1 MTLPEYKKNTGL
13 LWICILLISC
23 LLILYVVCPPVSA
36 SIEIRQG
43 DIAYLGETVD
53 ISQAIA
59 WPDFTIVWCSGGYA
73 GCMPPTQ
80 TIQITGFMYKYYLDP
95 AVFRIGTYYRW
106 DGHWNRGE
114 NMVAFTINPGT
125 RPLNTT
131 TPEIST
137 DVGSVSIPRKEGPY
151 YFTIARGDT
160 PLMNM
165 YMNRTDPA
173 HIWIFAATKD
183 GYDIPLENVDGNYS
197 HMLSYNE
204 TFSMGVGEYDGY
216 VQFNGKNGMQ
226 DVFINKQDFCLD
238 TPYDDAVVPD
248 VDIELWNLINMRTNF
263 DALTKRIPLFDDVL
277 IPIKFKITEPNVIIT
292 DVEQENTILHVSGTT
307 SWSDGV
313 IITFKLD
320 PDNYKLNS
328 DIALHTWTTTA
339 HGELD
344 APRTFSTAI
353 KLNPDELFIGVH
365 ELQSTTEKNHFEST
379 AYYNFRI
386 TDVYVMPTPTPQ
398 ITRKIVGMDWQPIS
412 TTATPIPEQ
421 TIVPTV
427 IQTPTESKATVV
439 SSTVTVNQTTIP
451 TSLPTAKETIPTI
464 PLSPIVIV
472 ISIALQYCIRKRF

>member
-1 MTLPEYKKNTGL
+1 MTIPDYKKSSRL
-13 LWICILLISC
+13 IWIFILLLSC
-23 LLILYVVCPPVSA
+23 LFVVSPASA
-36 SIEIRQG
+36 AIEIRQG

-53 ISQAIA
+53 LSKAIA

-73 GCMPPTQ
+73 GCSPPTQ
-80 TIQITGFMYKYYLDP
+80 TIQITGFMHNYYLDP
-95 AVFRIGTYYRW
+95 AVFHVGTYYRW
-106 DGHWNRGE
+106 DGKWNRGE

-125 RPLNTT
+125 RPVNTT
-131 TPEIST
+131 IPEISV
-137 DVGSVSIPRKEGPY
+137 DNNSVSIRAKDGPY

-160 PLMNM
+160 PRLNM

-173 HIWIFAATKD
+173 HLWIFAATKD
-183 GYDIPLENVDGNYS
+183 SYDIPFENVNGNYS
-197 HMLSYNE
+197 HMLTYIE
-204 TFSMGVGEYDGY
+204 TFSMDVGEYDGY

-226 DVFINKQDFCLD
+226 DVFINKKDFSLD
-238 TPYDDAVVPD
+238 TPYDDAIVPD

-277 IPIKFKITEPNVIIT
+277 IPVRFKITNPNIIIT
-292 DVEQENTILHVSGTT
+292 DVEQENDILQVSGTT

-313 IITFKLD
+313 VITFKLD

-353 KLNPDELFIGVH
+353 KLKPDELFIGSH
-365 ELQSTTEKNHFEST
+365 ELQSTTEKNNFESV

-398 ITRKIVGMDWQPIS
+398 ITRKIVNMDWQPIS
-412 TTATPIPEQ
+412 TTATPTPEP
-421 TIVPTV
+421 TVERTEVPTV
-427 IQTPTESKATVV
+427 IPVPTALPIATTNVTTVATPV
-439 SSTVTVNQTTIP
+439 
-451 TSLPTAKETIPTI
+451 PTAKETIPTI
-464 PLSPIVIV
+464 PLSPLIVV
-472 ISIALQYCIRKRF
+472 ISIALQYFITKRF